1 VAPSAGTARWG
12 AVDDA
17 AGSRA
22 QFVAARPWEYGH
34 LTVRQA
40 LAFHADVLA
49 LADAALPA
57 PTRFVPLMLR
67 VGLRGMARV
76 RIGQLD
82 ALDKLRVVLA
92 QALLAR
98 PRLLCC
104 DEPFAYC
111 GPVQRQEGAALLR
124 ALARSGLAVLVTAR
138 DEETLAALGPAARHY
153 QLVRGRLVDGAAGAV
168 AGAVA
173 GAASRRVLELAV
185 SRVDEAMTRLLPRL
199 PSLARRGRRLRV
211 PLGGTSPE
219 AVLAVCR
226 AAGVAVRASRVAEDA
241 LPREPLPGRAA
252 SP

>member
-1 VAPSAGTARWG
+1 
-12 AVDDA
+12 
-17 AGSRA
+17 
-22 QFVAARPWEYGH
+22 
-34 LTVRQA
+34 
-40 LAFHADVLA
+40 
-49 LADAALPA
+49 
-57 PTRFVPLMLR
+57 
-67 VGLRGMARV
+67 MARV

-153 QLVRGRLVDGAAGAV
+153 QLVRGRLVDSEGGL
-168 AGAVA
+168 A

-185 SRVDEAMTRLLPRL
+185 SRVDEAMARLLPRL

>member
-1 VAPSAGTARWG
+1 
-12 AVDDA
+12 
-17 AGSRA
+17 
-22 QFVAARPWEYGH
+22 
-34 LTVRQA
+34 
-40 LAFHADVLA
+40 
-49 LADAALPA
+49 
-57 PTRFVPLMLR
+57 
-67 VGLRGMARV
+67 MARV

-111 GPVQRQEGAALLR
+111 GPAQRQEGAALLR

-168 AGAVA
+168 AGA
-173 GAASRRVLELAV
+173 ASRRVLELAV
-185 SRVDEAMTRLLPRL
+185 SRVDEAMARLLPRL

-241 LPREPLPGRAA
+241 LPREPLPARAA